1 MKKSV
6 GLLMILLLVGI
17 GLITGCARQT
27 AAPIKSVN
35 DLADKRI
42 GIQSGTIY
50 DKLAGER
57 FPAAQILRF
66 NTTADMGLALKAGQL
81 DVLIISM
88 GPARE
93 MVRAN
98 PEIGILTE
106 DFFTS
111 QIGIGF
117 NKNNPALRERFNAF
131 LKQVQADGSLE
142 AQR

>member
-1 MKKSV
+1 MEGDDNVKRSI
-6 GLLMILLLVGI
+6 GILIFLLLLGI
-17 GLITGCARQT
+17 GLIAGCAKQT
-27 AAPIKSVN
+27 APIKSVN

-42 GIQSGTIY
+42 GILSGTLY

-81 DVLIISM
+81 DALIISM
-88 GPARE
+88 GPGRE
-93 MVRAN
+93 MTNTN

-111 QIGIGF
+111 QIGVGF
-117 NKNNPALRERFNAF
+117 SKNNPACGI
-131 LKQVQADGSLE
+131 GSILS
-142 AQR
+142 